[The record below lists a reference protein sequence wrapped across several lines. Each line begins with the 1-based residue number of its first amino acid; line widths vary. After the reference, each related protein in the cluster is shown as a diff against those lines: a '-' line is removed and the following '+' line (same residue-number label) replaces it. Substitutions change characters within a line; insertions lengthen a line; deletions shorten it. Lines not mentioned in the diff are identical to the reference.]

1 MKWDLTSDEGL
12 YAALCFFEAEHDPE
26 LAQQLAEYF
35 NRRLKNADVVPIQE
49 PLFILYFR
57 TVMGRMC
64 DDTDELH
71 RPRKRMTP
79 EQAFGFALPR
89 GKHEREDTEDRDM
102 WSAAYV
108 VLARRK
114 GKTKQVAI
122 GEAANIFHSADAGDK
137 AVEKAYSKYR
147 VVFDGCTDVALE
159 QFIALSNPS

>member
-64 DDTDELH
+64 DDTDESF
-71 RPRKRMTP
+71 R
-79 EQAFGFALPR
+79 QR
-89 GKHEREDTEDRDM
+89 GG
-102 WSAAYV
+102 A
-108 VLARRK
+108 
-114 GKTKQVAI
+114 
-122 GEAANIFHSADAGDK
+122 
-137 AVEKAYSKYR
+137 
-147 VVFDGCTDVALE
+147 
-159 QFIALSNPS
+159 